1 MSDQRRR
8 KESQPTAS
16 ESQLPAYPSEPQMPD
31 LAEIPHPLESQ
42 IDPMPYFARPKPPPP
57 KINTQPPYISP
68 HSAFSQII
76 PLVPFPSLLFPYKSH
91 THTHTHTA
99 KRRTNKKKTKTYLLR
114 VPLLHAQFN
123 LPQTLTHKQDAINKQ
138 AVGGALDFKVSE
150 KCVCPEEREDFVQ
163 GVVRV
168 RVGRDV
174 EI

>member
-1 MSDQRRR
+1 
-8 KESQPTAS
+8 
-16 ESQLPAYPSEPQMPD
+16 MPD
-31 LAEIPHPLESQ
+31 LAEIPRPPESQ
-42 IDPMPYFARPKPPPP
+42 IDPMPYFARPKPSPPP
-57 KINTQPPYISP
+57 KSTHSP
-68 HSAFSQII
+68 HILALILPSLKII
-76 PLVPFPSLLFPYKSH
+76 PLVPFPSLLFPYKSLSH
-91 THTHTHTA
+91 THTRQKAEQT
-99 KRRTNKKKTKTYLLR
+99 KKIKTYLLR